1 MKMRIGVVVGKD
13 VGSPEVCCGEGREQR
28 VVCARGKV
36 WQGSGGGPELA
47 HSGKSDHAIAVSTAR
62 AAASGLRF
70 RTHGDHEWNAVYVG
84 KW

>member
-1 MKMRIGVVVGKD
+1 MVVGKD
-13 VGSPEVCCGEGREQR
+13 VGSPQVCCGEEREQR

-62 AAASGLRF
+62 AAGRGLRF
-70 RTHGDHEWNAVYVG
+70 RPQGDHEWNAVYVG

>member
-13 VGSPEVCCGEGREQR
+13 VGSPEVCCGEEREQR